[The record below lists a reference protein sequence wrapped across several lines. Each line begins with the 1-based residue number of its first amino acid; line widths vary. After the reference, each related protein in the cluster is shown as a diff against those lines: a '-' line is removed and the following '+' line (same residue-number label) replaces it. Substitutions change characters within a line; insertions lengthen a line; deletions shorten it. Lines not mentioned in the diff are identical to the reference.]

1 MDAQPVPQSSRWVAL
16 LSLFTFG
23 SFVET
28 IFFGQLGAFTPL
40 YLPRLGIPV
49 GEVARWTG
57 IIAAASGLLGIPFL
71 PFWGALADRYARKPV
86 ILRSFAIEAIAGV
99 IALLAGNIWIFLI
112 GRSVTSL
119 SLGNTGL
126 MMATLSERAPA
137 NRQGL
142 AISIMNSAGP
152 IGVFIGPL
160 IGGPVVDRWGLPALL
175 SIDAVLLAIVVAAL
189 GLGYRD
195 RFKGT
200 DRGPLLKMAG
210 DSVRI
215 LLQSRRLRLL
225 FPALFLL
232 FAGWMLALTYAPLAI
247 AQLYS
252 GQDQATMV
260 GIILGAGGLLALV
273 ISPLL
278 GWLADRFGYWRILF
292 VGAII
297 EVALWPLP
305 ALAHSLVPFGITWA
319 LINGVGAGVFAVS
332 FTVLAHSA
340 SEDVRGRIMS
350 FAYLPVNMGLFLG
363 PTIGSLVTRG
373 SVFAVFPTAAVL
385 TALGIVLLGFAA
397 RR

>member
-1 MDAQPVPQSSRWVAL
+1 MPQSSRWVAL
-16 LSLFTFG
+16 LSLFTLG

-40 YLPRLGIPV
+40 YLPRLGIQA

-57 IIAAASGLLGIPFL
+57 IIAATSGLLGLPFL

-86 ILRSFAIEAIAGV
+86 ILRSFAIEAVAGV

-152 IGVFIGPL
+152 IGVFIGPM
-160 IGGPVVDRWGLPALL
+160 IGGPVVDRWGLPTLL
-175 SIDAVLLAIVVAAL
+175 MIDALLLAIVVAAL

-200 DRGPLLKMAG
+200 NRGPLLKMAG

-215 LLQSRRLRLL
+215 LLDSRRLRLL
-225 FPALFLL
+225 FPALFVL

-247 AQLYS
+247 AQLYT
-252 GQDQATMV
+252 GQDQATVV

-273 ISPLL
+273 LSPLL

-297 EVALWPLP
+297 EGVLWPLP

-340 SEDVRGRIMS
+340 SEDVRGRVMS

-373 SVFAVFPTAAVL
+373 SVFAVFPTAAIL